1 MDKQMAKYLFIG
13 GTDGNTGPSNVN
25 KGIVAN
31 LASSFY
37 VADSK
42 NRVAKYLSAFINT
55 FRCEVVIV
63 SGMSKVGV
71 YAIKLAKLLNKK
83 TIYIMHGCY
92 EIETPLNE
100 AVVDANSVQMEQ
112 YILHNV
118 DLLLPV
124 SERYSQLIQE
134 KYPFCKGKT
143 AYLHNGVEKAEFD
156 YRRDVREKGR
166 IIAVGG
172 DRKLKNNVV
181 VASAVAKLDS
191 SKKLIV
197 YGHLYHPD
205 DLPQGDNI
213 EFKGLV
219 PQKQLY
225 AEMKKSELYVLNSV
239 YEPFALSV
247 FDALLCGCS
256 ILVTNVAGALELLN
270 VTEHDVIY
278 DPMDED
284 EIAEKIDY
292 LLQHPNNE
300 RLMKNLDFEKISYKA
315 EVERLEQFC
324 KKISEKQELIK

>member
-1 MDKQMAKYLFIG
+1 MAKYLFIG

-37 VADSK
+37 VVDSK

-92 EIETPLNE
+92 EIETALNE

-284 EIAEKIDY
+284 EIAEKIEY

>member
-1 MDKQMAKYLFIG
+1 MGEQMAKYLFVG
-13 GTDGNTGPSNVN
+13 ATDGNTGPSNVN

-31 LASSFY
+31 LTNSFY

-42 NRVAKYLSAFINT
+42 NKVTKYLSALINT
-55 FRCEVVIV
+55 FRCKVVIV

-92 EIETPLNE
+92 EIETALNE
-100 AVVDANSVQMEQ
+100 AVVDANSIQMEQ
-112 YILHNV
+112 YILRNV

-124 SERYSQLIQE
+124 SERYSQLIQK
-134 KYPFCKGKT
+134 KYSFCKGKT
-143 AYLHNGVEKAEFD
+143 AYLHNGVEKVKLNFSED
-156 YRRDVREKGR
+156 NREKGR

-172 DRKLKNNVV
+172 DRKLKNNI
-181 VASAVAKLDS
+181 AIANAVAKLDS

-219 PQKQLY
+219 PQKLLY
-225 AEMKKSELYVLNSV
+225 EEMKKSELYVLNSV

-256 ILVTNVAGALELLN
+256 ILVTNIAGALELLS

-278 DPMDED
+278 DPMNEN

-300 RLMKNLDFEKISYKA
+300 RLMENLDFDKISYKA

-324 KKISEKQELIK
+324 RKLSEKAGAN

>member
-1 MDKQMAKYLFIG
+1 MAKYLFVG

-31 LASSFY
+31 LTSNFY

-42 NRVAKYLSAFINT
+42 NKVAKYWSALINT
-55 FRCEVVIV
+55 FRCEVVVV

-71 YAIKLAKLLNKK
+71 YAIKLAKLLNKA

-92 EIETPLNE
+92 EIETELNE
-100 AVVDANSVQMEQ
+100 AVVDTNSIQMEQ

-118 DLLLPV
+118 TLLLPV

-134 KYPFCKGKT
+134 RYPFCKGKT
-143 AYLHNGVEKAEFD
+143 AFLHNGVERVKLN
-156 YRRDVREKGR
+156 YNQICREKGR

-172 DRKLKNNVV
+172 DRKLKNNISI
-181 VASAVAKLDS
+181 ANAVAKLDS
-191 SKKLIV
+191 SKKLVV

-205 DLPQGDNI
+205 DLPKGDNI

-219 PQKQLY
+219 PQEQLY
-225 AEMKKSELYVLNSV
+225 EEMQKSELYVLNSV

-247 FDALLCGCS
+247 YDALLCGCS

-270 VTEHDVIY
+270 VTKHDVIY
-278 DPMDED
+278 DPMNEN

-292 LLQHPNNE
+292 LFQHPNNK
-300 RLMKNLDFEKISYKA
+300 RLMENLDFDKISYKA

-324 KKISEKQELIK
+324 KKLSEKAGAN

>member
-1 MDKQMAKYLFIG
+1 MAKYLFIG

>member
-1 MDKQMAKYLFIG
+1 MAKYLFVG

-31 LASSFY
+31 LTSSFY

-42 NRVAKYLSAFINT
+42 NKVAKYWSALINT
-55 FRCEVVIV
+55 FRCEAVVV

-92 EIETPLNE
+92 EIETALNE
-100 AVVDANSVQMEQ
+100 AEVDANSVQMEQ

-124 SERYSQLIQE
+124 SERYSQLIQS

-143 AYLHNGVEKAEFD
+143 AYIHNGVEKIAFN
-156 YRRDVREKGR
+156 YGRGSLEKGR

-172 DRKLKNNVV
+172 DRKLKNNISI
-181 VASAVAKLDS
+181 ANAVAKLDS
-191 SKKLIV
+191 SKKLVV

-205 DLPQGDNI
+205 DLPKGDNI

-219 PQKQLY
+219 PQEQLY
-225 AEMKKSELYVLNSV
+225 EEMQKSELYVLNSV

-247 FDALLCGCS
+247 YDALLCGCS

-278 DPMDED
+278 DPMNEN

-300 RLMKNLDFEKISYKA
+300 RLMENLDFDRMSYKA

-324 KKISEKQELIK
+324 RKLSEKAGAN

>member
-1 MDKQMAKYLFIG
+1 MAKYLFIG

-31 LASSFY
+31 LTSSFY

-42 NRVAKYLSAFINT
+42 NKVAKYMSAIINT
-55 FRCEVVIV
+55 FRCEVVV
-63 SGMSKVGV
+63 MSGMSKVGV

-92 EIETPLNE
+92 EIETALNE
-100 AVVDANSVQMEQ
+100 AVVDANSIQMEQ
-112 YILHNV
+112 YILHSV

-124 SERYSQLIQE
+124 SERYSQLIQK

-143 AYLHNGVEKAEFD
+143 AYLHNGVERVEFNWSQD
-156 YRRDVREKGR
+156 SREKGR

-172 DRKLKNNVV
+172 DRKLKNNI
-181 VASAVAKLDS
+181 AIANAVAKLDS
-191 SKKLIV
+191 SKKLVV

-205 DLPQGDNI
+205 DLPKGDNI

-219 PQKQLY
+219 SQEQLY
-225 AEMKKSELYVLNSV
+225 KEMSQSELFVLNSTF
-239 YEPFALSV
+239 ESFGLTV
-247 FDALLCGCS
+247 FDALQCGCS
-256 ILVTNVAGALELLN
+256 VLVSNVAGALDILN

-278 DPMDED
+278 NPMDED
-284 EIAEKIDY
+284 EIAKKIDY
-292 LLQHPNNE
+292 LLQNPNNS
-300 RLMKNLDFEKISYKA
+300 RLMKDLNFEKISYKA

-324 KKISEKQELIK
+324 GKLSGKVGAN